1 MDEPKARICKG
12 CWQQMRLPIPL
23 AMPLALPLR
32 LVGIR
37 RSRMNPNLCTI
48 CEMMFEKVM
57 KRRSV
62 ELETT
67 VLFADLRGYTAL
79 SASLDSAAIGGL
91 LTFFYDV
98 CGEAIWRHDGILNKT
113 IGDAVMAVF
122 NFPIQDPTHPLRALK
137 AAADILEHCSSAQCH
152 ERLEALGVDSAAVA
166 VGIGIAT
173 GMTTFG
179 EFGTTQA
186 DLTAVGNVVNLA
198 SRLQG
203 AADRG
208 EILVNE
214 TAHAKIGTAM
224 PVRETRSLMLKG
236 YQTPVSAFAY

>member
-1 MDEPKARICKG
+1 MADPRARICKG
-12 CWQQMRLPIPL
+12 CWQQMHLPIPL
-23 AMPLALPLR
+23 ATPLALPLR

-48 CEMMFEKVM
+48 CETMFKKVM

-62 ELETT
+62 EVETT
-67 VLFADLRGYTAL
+67 VMFADLRGYTAL
-79 SASLDSAAIGGL
+79 SSSLDSAALSGL

-98 CGEAIWRHDGILNKT
+98 SGEAIWRHDGILNKT
-113 IGDAVMAVF
+113 MGDAVMAVF
-122 NFPIQDPTHPLRALK
+122 NFPIADPAHALRAVK
-137 AAADILEHCSSAQCH
+137 AGGDILDQCSAPQSR
-152 ERLEALGVDSAAVA
+152 ERLEALGVDSAAVG
-166 VGIGIAT
+166 VGIGIASGT
-173 GMTTFG
+173 TTFG

-203 AADRG
+203 AAGPG

-214 TAHAKIGTAM
+214 TAHAMIGAAM
-224 PVRETRSLMLKG
+224 STRGARSLSLKG
-236 YQTPVSAFAY
+236 FDAQVPAYAY